1 MQDINIFE
9 YSGAILE
16 QLSRGAFLNTAA
28 GGRQNTMTIGWGSL
42 GFMWGRPVFTVMV
55 RESRYTKELIDS
67 NPVFTVSVPAGG
79 FTKELALCGTKS
91 GRDADKFALAGLT
104 AEKGRTVDAPVVKG
118 CGIQIECR
126 VADTQVMAPSRFD
139 KELAC
144 KWYGSGDWH
153 TYYTGVITAAYKE

>member
-1 MQDINIFE
+1 M
-9 YSGAILE
+9 
-16 QLSRGAFLNTAA
+16 
-28 GGRQNTMTIGWGSL
+28 
-42 GFMWGRPVFTVMV
+42 
-55 RESRYTKELIDS
+55 
-67 NPVFTVSVPAGG
+67 
-79 FTKELALCGTKS
+79 
-91 GRDADKFALAGLT
+91 
-104 AEKGRTVDAPVVKG
+104 DAPVVKG